1 MVDVSPQG
9 AFLVALNNAFNAA
22 RANAPQANVG
32 AGIPGLA
39 AGGAENGPGSPG
51 GPASVSIGGGAPGTA
66 TTGQSIANALLGGGG
81 GAEAALAG
89 PGGQQ
94 VFNALLTQRG
104 ESPERPDVPGGSVA
118 TLLALL
124 TGGPLAIPGLIG
136 SLVASDALG
145 RPLDPSLLSVS
156 GLAQLANDDS
166 TPGVEFGG
174 SINADGSFTPAI
186 SSPRAV
192 GAGTFPAIRTGP
204 RPSDRGIRDDR
215 DLGPGRSP
223 SRGDISNAGR

>member
-51 GPASVSIGGGAPGTA
+51 GSVSIGGGTPGTA
-66 TTGQSIANALLGGGG
+66 TTGQSIANALIGGGA

-124 TGGPLAIPGLIG
+124 TGGPLAIPGIIG

-145 RPLDPSLLSVS
+145 GPLDPSLLSVS
-156 GLAQLANDDS
+156 GLAQLASDDS
-166 TPGVEFGG
+166 TPGQSLTRIDPLGNVIDNRSLAEPFRVDAFGRQ
-174 SINADGSFTPAI
+174 IERDRPE
-186 SSPRAV
+186 
-192 GAGTFPAIRTGP
+192 
-204 RPSDRGIRDDR
+204 RPSRSIGRER
-215 DLGPGRSP
+215 TTGRAAGPV
-223 SRGDISNAGR
+223 